1 MRKRTKLLPLVLASA
16 MTLSV
21 SVPAMASDYHS
32 PFTDLSTDSWCY
44 GYVTSMVSHGFING
58 YEDNT
63 FRPDALIT
71 RAETATALSHLGLP
85 AIIKRNEFYDVQAHT
100 WYYDEIMQAYTSGA
114 MLGTNHDTTGYY
126 YAPNDYL
133 TRSDAAIIASRLFG
147 FQKNYSG
154 VNLRRYSDYKEISY
168 GAEPH
173 IQNLIK
179 AGIMS
184 GYPDGTLRPN
194 QPITRAE
201 FSRIF
206 NFICHLSS
214 YEMRTNLE
222 DALEDENILD
232 EDTAL
237 SEVALEFD
245 VADKLVYGRS
255 SSTKVKIKTEN
266 IPNGTVLP
274 LSITSN
280 SSGLT
285 IPESV
290 TVYNDVATF
299 YIYSTPFTANMTYVL
314 TTEYEGMHFSTNVY
328 LEKEDTMSHDVYIED
343 ITVEGTLKYGKRDAV
358 EVTVETDDIPN
369 GEYLEGSISGRGL
382 SLENEKVKVKNNKA
396 VFTVESKSTT
406 PTGIYTFKVEYEGHY
421 RTAKVVVSETKSNDP
436 YIVKATVSGDLEHGK
451 NDRIKVYVETNDLPN
466 GQYITSTL
474 YGKVNGST
482 IYPADAGI
490 SVTDKV
496 LVYDN
501 EAEIIVY
508 SSYYTPE
515 GVYYLMLNYDGHTHK
530 VRFYVGDS
538 DDYPEED
545 FDDEDEEIGYITSMS
560 VSGSLYEDENDYAKV
575 TVKTSG
581 IPDGTRLYPE
591 AEDDLEVPY
600 SCVVYNNK
608 AEFYVHNPDSVRDGR
623 YKIVIEY
630 NGTTYDTTV
639 RVRD

>member
-1 MRKRTKLLPLVLASA
+1 MKRRTKLLPIVLAGA

-21 SVPAMASDYHS
+21 SVPVMASDYHS
-32 PFTDLSTDSWCY
+32 PFSDLATSSWCY

-85 AIIKRNEFYDVQAHT
+85 AIIKSKDFYDVQSHT
-100 WYYDEIMQAYTSGA
+100 WYYDEIQQAYTSGV

-126 YAPNDYL
+126 FAPNDYL
-133 TRSDAAIIASRLFG
+133 TRSDAAIIASRLYG

-154 VNLRRYSDYKEISY
+154 VNLRRFTDYNEISY
-168 GAEPH
+168 GAQAH

-222 DALEDENILD
+222 DALEDEHILD

-245 VADKLVYGRS
+245 VADKLAYGRS

-285 IPESV
+285 LPESV

-328 LEKEDTMSHDVYIED
+328 LEKEDMMFEDVYIED

-358 EVTVETDDIPN
+358 EITVETDDIPN
-369 GEYLEGSISGRGL
+369 GEYLKAEINGRGL
-382 SLENEKVKVKNNKA
+382 SLENERVKVKNNKA

-406 PTGIYTFKVEYEGHY
+406 PTGIYTFKVGYEGHY
-421 RTAKVVVSETKSNDP
+421 RTAKVVVSETKSKDP
-436 YIVKATVSGDLEHGK
+436 YIVKATVSGDLEYGK
-451 NDRIKVYVETNDLPN
+451 NDRIKVYIDTNDLPN
-466 GQYITSTL
+466 GQYITATL
-474 YGKVNGST
+474 YGRVNGST

-490 SVTDKV
+490 SVTEKV

-501 EAEIIVY
+501 EAEITIY
-508 SSYYTPE
+508 SSYYTPK
-515 GVYYLMLNYDGHTHK
+515 GLYYLMLDYSGHTHK

-538 DDYPEED
+538 DDYMD
-545 FDDEDEEIGYITSMS
+545 DDYDDEDEEVGYITSMS

>member
-1 MRKRTKLLPLVLASA
+1 MKKRRILTFILAGTMAISG
-16 MTLSV
+16 SIPV
-21 SVPAMASDYHS
+21 MASDYHS
-32 PFTDLSTDSWCY
+32 PFTDLSTGSWCY

-85 AIIKRNEFYDVQAHT
+85 AIIKSKDFYDVQSHT
-100 WYYDEIMQAYTSGA
+100 WYYDEIMQAYTSGV

-126 YAPNDYL
+126 FAPNDYL
-133 TRSDAAIIASRLFG
+133 TRADAAIIASRLYG
-147 FQKNYSG
+147 YQKNYSG
-154 VNLRRYSDYKEISY
+154 VNLRRFSDYREISY

-214 YEMRTNLE
+214 YQMRTNLE
-222 DALEDENILD
+222 DALEDEHILD

-237 SEVALEFD
+237 SEVGLEFD
-245 VADKLVYGRS
+245 VADKLVYGSS

-285 IPESV
+285 LPESV

-299 YIYSTPFTANMTYVL
+299 YIHSTPFTANMTYVL

-328 LEKEDTMSHDVYIED
+328 LKKEDKLSEDVYIED
-343 ITVEGTLKYGKRDAV
+343 ITVEGTLEYGKHDTV
-358 EVTVETDDIPN
+358 DVTVETDDIPN
-369 GEYLEGSISGRGL
+369 GEYLTAEIDGPRL
-382 SLENEKVKVKNNKA
+382 SLEDEEVKVKNGKA
-396 VFTVESKSTT
+396 VFTVESRSNT
-406 PTGIYTFKVEYEGHY
+406 PTGIYTFRVGYEGHY

-436 YIVKATVSGDLEHGK
+436 YIVDATVSGNLEYGK
-451 NDRIKVYVETNDLPN
+451 NDRIKVIVETNDLPN

-474 YGKVNGST
+474 YGRVNGNT

-496 LVYDN
+496 LVYEN
-501 EAEIIVY
+501 EAEITIY

-515 GVYYLMLNYDGHTHK
+515 GVYYLMLDYNGHTHR
-530 VRFYVGDS
+530 VRFYVGDDADYD
-538 DDYPEED
+538 DDY
-545 FDDEDEEIGYITSMS
+545 DEEEGEVGYIRSME
-560 VSGSLYEDENDYAKV
+560 VDGYLYEDENDYAKV

-581 IPDGTRLYPE
+581 VPDGTIMYPE

-600 SCVVYNNK
+600 SVVVYNNK
-608 AEFYVHNPDSVRDGR
+608 ATFYVYNPDSVKDGR
-623 YKIVIEY
+623 YDITIDY
-630 NGTTYDTTV
+630 NGETYKTTV

>member
-1 MRKRTKLLPLVLASA
+1 MKKRRILPFILAG
-16 MTLSV
+16 T
-21 SVPAMASDYHS
+21 MAISGSIPVMATDYHS
-32 PFTDLSTDSWCY
+32 PFTDLSTGSWCY

-85 AIIKRNEFYDVQAHT
+85 AIIKSKDFYDVQSHT
-100 WYYDEIMQAYTSGA
+100 WYYDEIMQAYTSGV

-126 YAPNDYL
+126 FAPNDYL
-133 TRSDAAIIASRLFG
+133 TRADAAIIASRLYG

-154 VNLRRYSDYKEISY
+154 VNLRRFSDYREISY

-214 YEMRTNLE
+214 YQMRTNLE
-222 DALEDENILD
+222 DALEDEHILD

-237 SEVALEFD
+237 SEVGLEFD

-328 LEKEDTMSHDVYIED
+328 LEKEDNMSEDVYIED
-343 ITVEGTLKYGKRDAV
+343 ITVEGTLEYGKRDSV
-358 EVTVETDDIPN
+358 EVTVETDDIPS
-369 GEYLEGSISGRGL
+369 GEYLEAEIDGRGL
-382 SLENEKVKVKNNKA
+382 SLEDEKVKVKNNKA

-406 PTGIYTFKVEYEGHY
+406 PTGIYTFKVGYEGHY

-436 YIVKATVSGDLEHGK
+436 YIVDAIVSGNLEYGK
-451 NDRIKVYVETNDLPN
+451 NDRIKVIVETNDLPN

-474 YGKVNGST
+474 YGRVNGNT

-496 LVYDN
+496 LVYEN
-501 EAEIIVY
+501 EAEITIY

-515 GVYYLMLNYDGHTHK
+515 GVYYLMLDYNGHTHR
-530 VRFYVGDS
+530 VRFYVGDDADYD
-538 DDYPEED
+538 DDY
-545 FDDEDEEIGYITSMS
+545 DEEEGEVGYIRSME
-560 VSGSLYEDENDYAKV
+560 VDGYLYEDENDYAKV

-581 IPDGTRLYPE
+581 VPDGTIMYPE

-600 SCVVYNNK
+600 SVVVYNNK
-608 AEFYVHNPDSVRDGR
+608 ATFYVYNPDSVKDGR
-623 YKIVIEY
+623 YDITIDY
-630 NGTTYDTTV
+630 NGETYKTTV

>member
-1 MRKRTKLLPLVLASA
+1 MKKRRILPFILAGTMAISG
-16 MTLSV
+16 SIPV
-21 SVPAMASDYHS
+21 MASDYHS
-32 PFTDLSTDSWCY
+32 PFTDLSTGSWCY

-85 AIIKRNEFYDVQAHT
+85 AIIKSKDFYDVQSHT
-100 WYYDEIMQAYTSGA
+100 WYYDEIMQAYTSGV

-126 YAPNDYL
+126 FAPNDYL
-133 TRSDAAIIASRLFG
+133 TRADAAIIASRLYG

-154 VNLRRYSDYKEISY
+154 VNLRRFSDYREISY
-168 GAEPH
+168 GAEAH

-214 YEMRTNLE
+214 YQMRTNLE
-222 DALEDENILD
+222 DALEDEHILD

-237 SEVALEFD
+237 SEVGLEFD

-285 IPESV
+285 LPESV

-299 YIYSTPFTANMTYVL
+299 YIHSTPFTANMTYVL

-328 LEKEDTMSHDVYIED
+328 LEKEDKLSEDVYIED
-343 ITVEGTLKYGKRDAV
+343 ITVEGTLEYGKHDTV
-358 EVTVETDDIPN
+358 DVTVETDDIPN
-369 GEYLEGSISGRGL
+369 GEYLTAEIDGPRL
-382 SLENEKVKVKNNKA
+382 SLEDEEVKVKNGKA
-396 VFTVESKSTT
+396 VFTVESRSNT
-406 PTGIYTFKVEYEGHY
+406 PTGIYTFRVGYEGHY

-436 YIVKATVSGDLEHGK
+436 YIVDATVSGNLEYGK
-451 NDRIKVYVETNDLPN
+451 NDRIKVIVETNDLPN

-474 YGKVNGST
+474 YGRVNGNT

-496 LVYDN
+496 LVYEN
-501 EAEIIVY
+501 EAEITIY

-515 GVYYLMLNYDGHTHK
+515 GVYYLMLDYNGHTHR
-530 VRFYVGDS
+530 VRFYVGDDADYD
-538 DDYPEED
+538 DDY
-545 FDDEDEEIGYITSMS
+545 DEEEGEVGYIRSME
-560 VSGSLYEDENDYAKV
+560 VDGYLYEDENDYAKV

-581 IPDGTRLYPE
+581 VPDGTIMYPE

-600 SCVVYNNK
+600 SVVVYNNK
-608 AEFYVHNPDSVRDGR
+608 ATFYVYNPDSVKDGR
-623 YKIVIEY
+623 YDITIDY
-630 NGTTYDTTV
+630 NGETYKTTV